1 MITLA
6 AAEKAIEA
14 GKRKGAELGVAF
26 TISVVDA
33 GAHLIAAARVDGA
46 ALAAVETSQTKAR
59 TSVLFAQATKDLV
72 PAVQPGAP
80 LFGVEAG
87 TRDPLAFVP
96 GGIPVVVG
104 GTLVGAVGVGGGTPD
119 QDHEVAA
126 AALAAL

>member
-6 AAEKAIEA
+6 AAEKAIEN
-14 GKRKGAELGVAF
+14 GKQKGAELGVGF
-26 TISVVDA
+26 TITVVDA
-33 GAHLIAAARVDGA
+33 GAHLVAVAKMDGA
-46 ALAAVETSQTKAR
+46 ALAAVETSHTKAR

-80 LFGVEAG
+80 LFGIEAG

-96 GGIPVVVG
+96 GGIPIFEN
-104 GTLVGAVGVGGGTPD
+104 GTLVGAIGAGGGTPD

-126 AALAAL
+126 AAIAAL